1 MKKRTYQIFVY
12 VTLLFTLV
20 SLFFF
25 VFCMKTNDGFS
36 GLAIMC
42 LVFFILGI
50 VLFVLNQVI
59 YRRWK
64 KGDASRYEE
73 VECPHCHTMNPKK
86 EIFCKKCGK
95 NLY

>member
-12 VTLLFTLV
+12 VSLAFTAIC
-20 SLFFF
+20 LFFF
-25 VFCMKTNDGFS
+25 VFFMKRADGFD
-36 GLAIMC
+36 GLGITF
-42 LVFFILGI
+42 LILFILGI
-50 VLFVLNQVI
+50 VMFVVNQIV

-64 KGDASRYEE
+64 TRDASRYEE